1 MRSILA
7 RAAVLL
13 ACVIAGASLH
23 ASSADAVPVAK
34 THRAVVR
41 PVTSAGEPASGWS
54 VKRLKGRATCWGTS
68 PSAVVGGIATCSPSA
83 LYLPS
88 CWKSTGQT
96 VLCLQ
101 DPAGRALVRVR
112 YTGTYPQTA
121 APARP
126 QPQGLVLGDGE
137 HCRLRVGGAWGSVPG
152 HPHWVGFYSCDGGD
166 VYGSPRGG
174 GIDRSAPVWQ
184 VHLVDEDNDLLTRR
198 VRSVT
203 YVATAAGP
211 GVTA

>member
-1 MRSILA
+1 MRSILV

-13 ACVIAGASLH
+13 ACVIAGASIH
-23 ASSADAVPVAK
+23 AGSADAAAVAK

-41 PVTSAGEPASGWS
+41 PVTSDGQPASGWT
-54 VKRLKGRATCWGTS
+54 VKRLRGRASCWGTS
-68 PSAVVGGIATCSPSA
+68 PSAVQSGIATCSPSA

-88 CWKSTGQT
+88 CWESTGQT

-101 DPAGRALVRVR
+101 DPAARVLVRVR
-112 YTGTYPQTA
+112 YTGSYPQTA
-121 APARP
+121 APTRP
-126 QPQGLVLGDGE
+126 EPQGLVLGDGE
-137 HCRLRVGGAWGSVPG
+137 HCRIRVGGAWGTVPG
-152 HPHWVGFYSCDGGD
+152 HPRWVGFYSCDGGD
-166 VYGSPRGG
+166 VYGSRRSG

-184 VHLVDEDNDLLTRR
+184 VHLVDEDNTVTTRR

-203 YVATAAGP
+203 YVGTAGV